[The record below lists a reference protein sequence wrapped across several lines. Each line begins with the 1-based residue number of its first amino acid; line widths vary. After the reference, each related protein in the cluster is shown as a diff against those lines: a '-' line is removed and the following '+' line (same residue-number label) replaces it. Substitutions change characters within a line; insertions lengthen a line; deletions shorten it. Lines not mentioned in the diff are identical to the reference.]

1 MRKKK
6 VIEENFLDK
15 IPFHKEG
22 LSYSTDNSGNVT
34 LEMENKGAVNRIAQF
49 LIRKP
54 KVSYIHLEEFGSFIW
69 PLIDGK
75 TDIHEIGEKVQEH
88 FGDKAE
94 PLYDRLAQYF
104 QILENYGFISW
115 KE

>member
-22 LSYSTDNSGNVT
+22 LSYSTDDNGNVT

-75 TDIHEIGEKVQEH
+75 KDIHEIGEKVQEH
-88 FGDKAE
+88 FGDKAN
-94 PLYDRLAQYF
+94 PLYERLSVYF
-104 QILENYGFISW
+104 KTLESYGFVEF
-115 KE
+115 K

>member
-15 IPFHKEG
+15 IPTHKEG
-22 LSYSTDNSGNVT
+22 LAFSTDDNGIVT
-34 LEMENKGAVNRIAQF
+34 LEMENTGVMNKIAQVV
-49 LIRKP
+49 LRKP
-54 KVSYIHLEEFGSFIW
+54 KISYIHLEEFGSFIW

-88 FGDKAE
+88 FGEKAH
-94 PLYDRLAQYF
+94 PLYERLATYF
-104 QILENYGFISW
+104 QILERYGFVTLR
-115 KE
+115 

>member
-22 LSYSTDNSGNVT
+22 LGFTTDDNGNVT

-75 TDIHEIGEKVQEH
+75 KNIHEIGELVQEH
-88 FGDKAE
+88 FGEKAN
-94 PLYDRLAQYF
+94 PLYERLATYF
-104 QILENYGFISW
+104 QVLERYGFVEL
-115 KE
+115 K

>member
-1 MRKKK
+1 MSKKK
-6 VIEENFLDK
+6 IIEENFLDK

-22 LSYSTDNSGNVT
+22 LKFSTDENGIVT
-34 LEMENKGAVNRIAQF
+34 LEMENKGAMNRVAQF

-75 TDIHEIGEKVQEH
+75 KDIHEIGKLVEEH
-88 FGDKAE
+88 FGEKAN
-94 PLYDRLAQYF
+94 PLYERLSVYF
-104 QILENYGFISW
+104 KNLESYGFV
-115 KE
+115 EFR